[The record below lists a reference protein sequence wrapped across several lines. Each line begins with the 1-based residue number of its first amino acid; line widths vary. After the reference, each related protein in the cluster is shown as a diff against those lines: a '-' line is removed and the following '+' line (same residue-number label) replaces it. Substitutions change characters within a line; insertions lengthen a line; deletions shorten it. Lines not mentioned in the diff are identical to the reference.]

1 MDDKLIYVRNV
12 SDAPVTVKLKD
23 KASGKVVLEK
33 RFLPAIEDKW
43 TGARASTGYTTLT
56 EEEYKALSKD
66 SRTFR
71 HFKDDIKQLV
81 ASEELPAEAKS
92 PHEALRD
99 ARKEA
104 RQAAGEA
111 GALKAENDS
120 LKTALA
126 EAETRYK
133 ELQSASTDAEK
144 LKPLQDRI
152 AALKAEN
159 AGLKAALAEAEKKAG
174 GKKGKDF
181 E

>member
-23 KASGKVVLEK
+23 KASGKVILEK

-71 HFKDDIKQLV
+71 HFKQLV

-144 LKPLQDRI
+144 LKPLHDQV
-152 AALKAEN
+152 ASLKAEN
-159 AGLKAALAEAEKKAG
+159 GSLKAALAEAEKKAG